1 MPPPKKPAPPA
12 PPVQFDE
19 DEVTE
24 FGAPPLDDDELGD
37 IDFDDLDNLDMALDE
52 APPPSTGR
60 YPLVVD
66 DFEDSQVGTDVRR
79 KLQAEK
85 TAPEVSQGPW
95 RERAFTPRGVMTR
108 EQMTKTFEEA
118 LKVGAMRAQAMK
130 MEKVRGAMKQEF
142 LPVIRQAVEQS
153 GGDGLDAW
161 VSAITAPPGKKGKDP
176 MLMDLGAR
184 MEKVNRAN
192 TSKEVLLAGQELA
205 KATLRYMAIPDAP
218 RLSLKALERELEGR
232 IEVDTILSILFTAE
246 EELKMRAK
254 SVDASLDQLRTQLRG
269 MSGGNDG
276 LMWNFSRLK
285 VEKRILE
292 AELKRRAP
300 RG

>member
-1 MPPPKKPAPPA
+1 MPPPRKPAPPA
-12 PPVQFDE
+12 QPVEYDE

-24 FGAPPLDDDELGD
+24 FGAPSDDDALGD
-37 IDFDDLDNLDMALDE
+37 INFDDLDNLDMALDDG
-52 APPPSTGR
+52 PPPSTGR

-85 TAPEVSQGPW
+85 AAPEVSQGPW

-108 EQMTKTFEEA
+108 EQIAKIFEES
-118 LKVGAMRAQAMK
+118 LKVGAMRAQSIK
-130 MEKVRGAMKQEF
+130 VEKVRGALKQEF
-142 LPVIRQAVEQS
+142 LPVLRQAVEQA

-161 VSAITAPPGKKGKDP
+161 VSAITAPPGRRGKDP
-176 MLMDLGAR
+176 MLMEIGAR

-205 KATLRYMAIPDAP
+205 KLTLKYLATPTPP

-232 IEVDTILSILFTAE
+232 IDVDTILSILFTGDGDLQA
-246 EELKMRAK
+246 RAD

-285 VEKRILE
+285 VEKRVLD
-292 AELKRRAP
+292 AEIKRRAA